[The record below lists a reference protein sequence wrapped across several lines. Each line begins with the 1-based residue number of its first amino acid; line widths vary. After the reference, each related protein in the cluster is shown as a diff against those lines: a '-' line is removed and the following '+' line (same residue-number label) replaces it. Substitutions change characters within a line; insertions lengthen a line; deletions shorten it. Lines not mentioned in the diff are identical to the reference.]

1 MSDELTVRLRELAE
15 SAESV
20 PPGSGAEVRA
30 TAGRRRRRRRTTA
43 AVAGGCA
50 AAGLAAVL
58 TLNAVSH
65 GTEQLPATTA
75 SIPPSA
81 TADAPD
87 ATVDLSRRVLTVA
100 GRELPIS
107 AGRVETPTPTGRM
120 TVTAKADVRLV
131 PGTTLGFDDEY
142 DAKLT
147 WVLELTP
154 VGTDTPAATAA
165 TAVPDATAAPGES
178 AGAEATDGAAGTDT
192 DTGTDTNTGGGL
204 FDQADPDAGT
214 DTNGGAGPGGGLF
227 DRVDPGAETEPAD
240 GTGADGRVSPVP
252 TLTPGGSA
260 VWIAA
265 LPGNAK
271 APGTFDMTSGWIG
284 LRTTDARW
292 LYGRL
297 TTGAIVEIRG
307 TSPTTPTT
315 APTPT
320 FTPTPSR
327 TPPG

>member
-1 MSDELTVRLRELAE
+1 MSDELTLRLRELAE
-15 SAESV
+15 SAESL

-58 TLNAVSH
+58 TLNTVSH
-65 GTEQLPATTA
+65 GTERDSALAA
-75 SIPPSA
+75 SAPPSA
-81 TADAPD
+81 TAESPD

-107 AGRVETPTPTGRM
+107 AGTAETPTPTGLM
-120 TVTAKADVRLV
+120 TVTAKADVKLV
-131 PGTTLGFDDEY
+131 PGATVGFGDEY
-142 DAKLT
+142 DGQLT

-154 VGTDTPAATAA
+154 VGTDATGATAA
-165 TAVPDATAAPGES
+165 TGGSAWTEATAGTAGTGTN
-178 AGAEATDGAAGTDT
+178 AGADAFDPADPSAEPDRTEPTDGT
-192 DTGTDTNTGGGL
+192 TGGS
-204 FDQADPDAGT
+204 
-214 DTNGGAGPGGGLF
+214 
-227 DRVDPGAETEPAD
+227 D
-240 GTGADGRVSPVP
+240 GTGPTDGTTDGPTDGTGPGERFSAVP
-252 TLTPGGSA
+252 TRPPGDSE

-265 LPGNAK
+265 LPLYELYER
-271 APGTFDMTSGWIG
+271 APGTSDMTSGWIG

-297 TTGAIVEIRG
+297 PTGAIVEIRG
-307 TSPTTPTT
+307 TSPTPPTVV
-315 APTPT
+315 P
-320 FTPTPSR
+320 TPTPSQ

>member
-1 MSDELTVRLRELAE
+1 MSDELTLRLRELAE
-15 SAESV
+15 SAESL

-58 TLNAVSH
+58 TLNTVSH
-65 GTEQLPATTA
+65 GTERDSALAA
-75 SIPPSA
+75 SAPPSA
-81 TADAPD
+81 TAAPPD

-107 AGRVETPTPTGRM
+107 AGTVETPTPTGLM
-120 TVTAKADVRLV
+120 TVTAKADVKLV
-131 PGTTLGFDDEY
+131 PGATVGFGDEY
-142 DAKLT
+142 DGQLT

-154 VGTDTPAATAA
+154 VGTDAT
-165 TAVPDATAAPGES
+165 DATGGS
-178 AGAEATDGAAGTDT
+178 AWAEATAGTAGT
-192 DTGTDTNTGGGL
+192 AGTGTNAGADA
-204 FDQADPDAGT
+204 FDPADPS
-214 DTNGGAGPGGGLF
+214 
-227 DRVDPGAETEPAD
+227 AETDRTEPTDGPTDGTD
-240 GTGADGRVSPVP
+240 GTGPGERFSAVP
-252 TLTPGGSA
+252 TRPPGDSE

-265 LPGNAK
+265 LPLYEK
-271 APGTFDMTSGWIG
+271 APGTSDLTSDLTSGWIG

-307 TSPTTPTT
+307 TSPTPPTAVPT
-315 APTPT
+315 HAP
-320 FTPTPSR
+320 SQ

>member
-1 MSDELTVRLRELAE
+1 MFDELTVRLRALAE

-65 GTEQLPATTA
+65 GTEQLPSTTA
-75 SIPPSA
+75 SIPPGA
-81 TADAPD
+81 TAEAPD

-107 AGRVETPTPTGRM
+107 AGTLETPTPTGRM

-131 PGTTLGFDDEY
+131 PGATLGFGDEY
-142 DAKLT
+142 DGQLT

-154 VGTDTPAATAA
+154 VGTAAPAAA
-165 TAVPDATAAPGES
+165 DATGES
-178 AGAEATDGAAGTDT
+178 ALTEATA
-192 DTGTDTNTGGGL
+192 GTDTNTGAGP
-204 FDQADPDAGT
+204 FDPADPDPDADPDPETAPT
-214 DTNGGAGPGGGLF
+214 DAT
-227 DRVDPGAETEPAD
+227 
-240 GTGADGRVSPVP
+240 GTGGRASPAP
-252 TLTPGGSA
+252 TLTPGDSA

-265 LPGNAK
+265 LPHNEK

-297 TTGAIVEIRG
+297 TTGAIVDIRG
-307 TSPTTPTT
+307 TSPTPPTT
-315 APTPT
+315 PPTSTPT
-320 FTPTPSR
+320 FPPIPSR
-327 TPPG
+327 TSSG